1 MILGRR
7 LAATA
12 TLAALSIITTTSCHL
27 GSQLNE
33 PTPSVISASRS
44 STMLA
49 NTSICDLL
57 TSSEMETVAG
67 HVPTSFYGYHKTLG
81 DTHQPTLSCTVRFY
95 KSLPEID
102 ITYQP
107 QLASEVKVPG
117 DEVPYFDTIASLEGA
132 SPFTIDS
139 IQGRGIIFQD
149 LRGSAALAWEYPDG
163 NILSMHMLN
172 HGGGAEH
179 TDPQQRDQ
187 NVHILTALIKQ
198 VVNRVPSVA
207 TGPDNTT
214 SFS

>member
-1 MILGRR
+1 MNLGRR

-12 TLAALSIITTTSCHL
+12 TLAAYCIIITTSCHS
-27 GSQLNE
+27 GSQLPSTASFSHL
-33 PTPSVISASRS
+33 PTMSAS
-44 STMLA
+44 
-49 NTSICDLL
+49 TSVCDLL
-57 TSSEMETVAG
+57 TVSEMETVAG
-67 HVPTSFYGYHKTLG
+67 HIPTSFYGYHKTIG
-81 DTHQPTLSCTVRFY
+81 NTHRPNLSCTVRFY
-95 KSLPEID
+95 RSLPD
-102 ITYQP
+102 INISYEPRVATQ
-107 QLASEVKVPG
+107 VKVPG

-139 IQGRGIIFQD
+139 TQGRGIIFQD
-149 LRGSAALAWEYPDG
+149 LRGSAAALAWEYPDG
-163 NILSMHMLN
+163 NILSMRMLN
-172 HGGGAEH
+172 HGGSTQH

>member
-1 MILGRR
+1 MSLGRR
-7 LAATA
+7 LATA
-12 TLAALSIITTTSCHL
+12 AILVTLSIIATTSCHL
-27 GSQLNE
+27 GSRLNK
-33 PTPSVISASRS
+33 PTPSATSVSAS
-44 STMLA
+44 A
-49 NTSICDLL
+49 SICDLL
-57 TSSEMETVAG
+57 TVSEMETVAG